1 MAAFGTDLNAA
12 YMDNP
17 IHYQSDMSPSLYSEK
32 LDSFDPRPEPVQQPM
47 QQQPPPQVAPI
58 YDNGAIQKQLQYEQQ
73 MEKLQ
78 AQLQKYNA
86 KAAKASSSSSEDSLW
101 DTFWSKKKDMVRLL
115 TWSCIILVALGLHSA
130 FEYVIKQYLIEQ
142 DLTYKQELGV
152 RFGYPLGVF
161 MLLWLAKVMKA

>member
-1 MAAFGTDLNAA
+1 MADLHAA

-17 IHYQSDMSPSLYSEK
+17 IHYQADAMYPEK
-32 LDSFDPRPEPVQQPM
+32 LDSFDPRPDPVQQPM
-47 QQQPPPQVAPI
+47 MQQQHAQQPQQMAPI
-58 YDNGAIQKQLQYEQQ
+58 YDSGAIQKQLQYEQQ

-78 AQLQKYNA
+78 AQLQKHNA
-86 KAAKASSSSSEDSLW
+86 KAAAASSKSGGEESMW

-130 FEYVIKQYLIEQ
+130 FEYVMKQYLIEQ
-142 DLTYKQELGV
+142 DLTYKQEVGV

-161 MLLWLAKVMKA
+161 LILWLSKVFKN